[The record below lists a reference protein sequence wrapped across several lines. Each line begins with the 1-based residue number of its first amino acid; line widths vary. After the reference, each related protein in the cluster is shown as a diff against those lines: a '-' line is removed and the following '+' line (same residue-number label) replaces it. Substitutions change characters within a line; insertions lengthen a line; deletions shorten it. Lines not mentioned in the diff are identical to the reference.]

1 MLIAIIDDGIDTA
14 VCDSVLPGHDLYV
27 TENGTIRPRKPSERG
42 LAGHG
47 TTCAMIIKK
56 YAPTAQ
62 FCSLMVFTGGDLSTS
77 VEQLACALNWC
88 LKKKIPIIHLSL
100 GSRNLNDYT
109 KLRHLVAQLRTQGQ
123 IIVAAH
129 CPGYQYTIPACLTE
143 VLGVSVDPELHG
155 NQFIIKNMAGIKQ
168 VQIYAS
174 SSHSLYYPDH
184 SCYNTGLANSYAAPT
199 ITAAVHEALKNE
211 TNTGFSIPDI
221 YTKLAGAAI
230 NVVRLKPDYLYE
242 AVLCNPLHMTLW
254 QKYLAFQIAEEFDDD
269 YSLNEYLQHHPNATV
284 VLFPPA
290 DISWIHNIESL
301 HGLLYA
307 GIPGDTSRISS
318 ILYWDEQ
325 KYKIMLEGIPRMSTH
340 EEVPM
345 VFVEASEK
353 LEEVLFMLNE
363 AMENDGY
370 ISRVISTQRFAYLY
384 GFDFLPEGIALEDMI
399 EQIILLYNPDIVF
412 VFHHSLAMKSREVLY
427 LCSGDHLALC
437 DNMLLVPDDINLDII
452 KALQREIESFF
463 NA

>member
-155 NQFIIKNMAGIKQ
+155 NQFIIKTWRVLSKYKYMLHLRTPYI
-168 VQIYAS
+168 I
-174 SSHSLYYPDH
+174 
-184 SCYNTGLANSYAAPT
+184 PT
-199 ITAAVHEALKNE
+199 ILAT
-211 TNTGFSIPDI
+211 TPD
-221 YTKLAGAAI
+221 
-230 NVVRLKPDYLYE
+230 
-242 AVLCNPLHMTLW
+242 
-254 QKYLAFQIAEEFDDD
+254 
-269 YSLNEYLQHHPNATV
+269 
-284 VLFPPA
+284 
-290 DISWIHNIESL
+290 
-301 HGLLYA
+301 
-307 GIPGDTSRISS
+307 
-318 ILYWDEQ
+318 
-325 KYKIMLEGIPRMSTH
+325 
-340 EEVPM
+340 
-345 VFVEASEK
+345 
-353 LEEVLFMLNE
+353 
-363 AMENDGY
+363 
-370 ISRVISTQRFAYLY
+370 
-384 GFDFLPEGIALEDMI
+384 
-399 EQIILLYNPDIVF
+399 
-412 VFHHSLAMKSREVLY
+412 
-427 LCSGDHLALC
+427 
-437 DNMLLVPDDINLDII
+437 
-452 KALQREIESFF
+452 
-463 NA
+463 